1 MALINKLEAIGNAIR
16 SKTGG
21 TSDLTLTEMVTE
33 IENIPTGQVLPTS
46 NGFAND
52 SWETII
58 QIANMGLAPEYYNI
72 GDHKT
77 IDLTEVTDTTA
88 QGKNIPNYQV
98 DAYIVAFNKTQLNGG
113 GLGNMTLMLIPGYNL
128 TYDTFIVKVP
138 YAYFSWAGA
147 GTLQSWLD
155 TTLKA
160 SLPQILQENIKLTD
174 QKYYNNYVSK
184 VVTGSH
190 YINIPNGFQ
199 LGVDYIS
206 SFDNDFQNNER
217 NSKHE
222 FTFDYFANYFN
233 RQSGFLVHTN
243 PQGWNFL
250 LSNTT
255 NNWYFLTINKYLTA
269 VYSVESSTNC
279 CLLPIFTI

>member
-46 NGFAND
+46 NGFEND

-72 GDHKT
+72 GDRKS
-77 IDLTEVTDTTA
+77 IQLTATTDTTD
-88 QGKNIPNYQV
+88 QKKDIPNYHA

-113 GLGNMTLMLIPGYNL
+113 GLGNMTLMLVPGYNL
-128 TYDTFIVKVP
+128 NYDTFTVKVP
-138 YAYFSWAGA
+138 YSYFSWAGA
-147 GTLQSWLD
+147 GVLSTWLD

-174 QKYYNNYVSK
+174 QVCWNNY
-184 VVTGSH
+184 TGVIGTNSH
-190 YINIPNGFQ
+190 YIHIPNCFH

-206 SFDNDFQNNER
+206 GFNNNYQNNER
-217 NSKHE
+217 NTHKE

-233 RQSGFLVHTN
+233 RESGFLVDTN
-243 PQGWNFL
+243 PSYRFL
-250 LSNTT
+250 LSNTAD
-255 NNWYFLTINKYLTA
+255 NWNFRVINKYLNNSAT
-269 VYSVESSTNC
+269 VSNTDYC

>member
-77 IDLTEVTDTTA
+77 IDLTATTDTTQ
-88 QGKNIPNYQV
+88 QGKNIPNYRA
-98 DAYIVAFNKTQLNGG
+98 DAYIVAFNKTHLNGG
-113 GLGNMTLMLIPGYNL
+113 GLGNMTLMLIPGPNL
-128 TYDTFIVKVP
+128 TYDTFMVKVP

-147 GTLQSWLD
+147 GNLTTWLD

-174 QKYYNNYVSK
+174 QKYYNNYIGE

-190 YINIPNGFQ
+190 YINIPNGFN
-199 LGVDYIS
+199 LGIDYIS
-206 SFDNDFQNNER
+206 SFNNNFQNSER

-233 RQSGFLVHTN
+233 RQSGFLVNTN
-243 PQGWNFL
+243 PQSYKFL

-255 NNWYFLTINKYLTA
+255 NNWYFLTIDKSLNNISTA
-269 VYSVESSTNC
+269 SNSDYC

>member
-46 NGFAND
+46 NGFEND

-72 GDHKT
+72 GDRKS
-77 IDLTEVTDTTA
+77 IQLTATTDTTE
-88 QGKNIPNYQV
+88 QGKNIPADYGV
-98 DAYIVAFNKTQLNGG
+98 YAYIVAFNKTQLNGG
-113 GLGNMTLMLIPGYNL
+113 GLGNMTLMLIPWPNL
-128 TYDTFIVKVP
+128 TYDTFLVPVP

-147 GTLQSWLD
+147 GTLSAWLD

-160 SLPQILQENIKLTD
+160 SLPQILQENIKRTD
-174 QKYYNNYVSK
+174 QVCWNNYTQ
-184 VVTGSH
+184 VVGTNSH
-190 YINIPNGFQ
+190 YIHIPNCFQ
-199 LGVDYIS
+199 LGIDYIS
-206 SFDNDFQNNER
+206 DFNNDFQNNER
-217 NSKHE
+217 NTHKE

-233 RQSGFLVHTN
+233 RQSGFLAKTN
-243 PQGWNFL
+243 PSQ
-250 LSNTT
+250 S
-255 NNWYFLTINKYLTA
+255 
-269 VYSVESSTNC
+269 
-279 CLLPIFTI
+279 

>member
-72 GDHKT
+72 GDKKS
-77 IDLTEVTDTTA
+77 IQLTATTDTTE
-88 QGKNIPNYQV
+88 QKKDIPSTVV

-113 GLGNMTLMLIPGYNL
+113 GLGNMTLMLIPWPNL
-128 TYDTFIVKVP
+128 TYDTFLVPVP

-147 GTLQSWLD
+147 GTLSAWLD

-160 SLPQILQENIKLTD
+160 SLPQILQENIKRTD
-174 QKYYNNYVSK
+174 QVCWNNYTQ
-184 VVTGSH
+184 VVGTNSH
-190 YINIPNGFQ
+190 YIHIPNCFQ
-199 LGVDYIS
+199 LGIDYIS
-206 SFDNDFQNNER
+206 DFNNDFQNNER
-217 NSKHE
+217 NTHKE

-233 RQSGFLVHTN
+233 RQSGFLAKTN
-243 PQGWNFL
+243 PSQ
-250 LSNTT
+250 S
-255 NNWYFLTINKYLTA
+255 
-269 VYSVESSTNC
+269 
-279 CLLPIFTI
+279 

>member
-72 GDHKT
+72 GDKKS
-77 IDLTEVTDTTA
+77 IQLTATTDTTE
-88 QGKNIPNYQV
+88 QKKDIPSTVV

-113 GLGNMTLMLIPGYNL
+113 GLGNITLMLIPGDNV
-128 TYDTFIVKVP
+128 TYDIFTIKVP
-138 YAYFSWAGA
+138 YSYFSWAGA
-147 GTLQSWLD
+147 GNLTTWLD

-174 QKYYNNYVSK
+174 QKYYNNYVGD
-184 VVTGSH
+184 VVTASH
-190 YINIPNGFQ
+190 YINIPNGFN
-199 LGVDYIS
+199 LGIDYMS
-206 SFDNDFQNNER
+206 SFNNNFQNSER

-233 RQSGFLVHTN
+233 RQSGFLVNTN
-243 PQGWNFL
+243 PQSYKFL

-255 NNWYFLTINKYLTA
+255 NNWYFLTIDKSLTTVNSA
-269 VYSVESSTNC
+269 PNTDYC

>member
-72 GDHKT
+72 GDRKN
-77 IDLTEVTDTTA
+77 ISLTATTDTTD
-88 QGKNIPNYQV
+88 QKKDIPNYGV
-98 DAYIVAFNKTQLNGG
+98 YAYIVAFNKTQLNGG
-113 GLGNMTLMLIPGYNL
+113 GLGNMTLMLIPWSNL
-128 TYDTFIVKVP
+128 NYDTFTVQVP

-147 GTLQSWLD
+147 GVLSTWLD

-174 QKYYNNYVSK
+174 QVCWNNYTG
-184 VVTGSH
+184 VVGTTSH
-190 YINIPNGFQ
+190 YINIPNCFQ
-199 LGVDYIS
+199 LGIDYLS
-206 SFDNDFQNNER
+206 GFSNKYQNNER
-217 NSKHE
+217 DTHKE

-233 RQSGFLVHTN
+233 RESGFLVDTN
-243 PQGWNFL
+243 PSYRFL
-250 LSNTT
+250 LSNTAD
-255 NNWYFLTINKYLTA
+255 NWQFRAINKYLNN
-269 VYSVESSTNC
+269 SSTLSNTEYC

>member
-33 IENIPTGQVLPTS
+33 IENIPTGQVSPTS

-77 IDLTEVTDTTA
+77 IDLTEVTDTTD
-88 QGKNIPNYQV
+88 QGKNIPNYRV
-98 DAYIVAFNKTQLNGG
+98 DAYIVAFNKTHLNGG
-113 GLGNMTLMLIPGYNL
+113 GLGNMTLMLIPGPNL
-128 TYDTFIVKVP
+128 TYDTFMVKVP

-147 GTLQSWLD
+147 GSLTTWLD

-174 QKYYNNYVSK
+174 QKYYNNYVGN

-190 YINIPNGFQ
+190 YINIPNGFN
-199 LGVDYIS
+199 LGIDYIS
-206 SFDNDFQNNER
+206 SFNNNFQNSER

-233 RQSGFLVHTN
+233 RQSGFLVNTN
-243 PQGWNFL
+243 PQSYKFL

-255 NNWYFLTINKYLTA
+255 NNWYFLTIDKSLNNISTA
-269 VYSVESSTNC
+269 SNSDYC